1 MLVMCHLFFY
11 GDSDDDD
18 DDDVDKDG
26 DDVRELE

>member
-26 DDVRELE
+26 DDVRE